1 MNRDQD
7 FESQPHN
14 NRSHNQKNVIPI
26 VEEQIQVGKQVVETG
41 ALRISKKVHEEE
53 VTVDVPITYNE
64 HDVERVAVNKFVD
77 APPPIRYE
85 GNTMIIPILEE
96 VVVLEKRLKVVEE
109 LRVTARQVQT
119 ASSQQVTLLKEEVNV
134 QRSSETPNR
143 STGNPVEINIIPTQD
158 KQ

>member
-1 MNRDQD
+1 MTRNPD
-7 FESQPHN
+7 FEPQSQEN
-14 NRSHNQKNVIPI
+14 NLPNHKRVIPV

-41 ALRISKKVHEEE
+41 AMRISKKVHKEE

-96 VVVLEKRLKVVEE
+96 VVVLEKKLKVVEE

-119 ASSQQVTLLKEEVNV
+119 SSSQQVTLLREEVTV
-134 QRSSETPNR
+134 QHNSESATRSS
-143 STGNPVEINIIPTQD
+143 GNPVEIKVIPTHTNE
-158 KQ
+158 